1 VHCLLGGEPVRTF
14 GQCRGRQLKAW
25 LSPGRFCT
33 HALSCPLPA
42 PDQAAAARRAAGGV
56 WLAPTRLAQAL
67 ASGGAGEAAGEV
79 SDGFI
84 VVETNYR
91 VRPGARLLVPPDH
104 ACRLHRGTMSLFCA
118 CGLAGTPDQ
127 GHARWQMH
135 WQARWR
141 LPRLCSVPR
150 RAPAHTRPY
159 LPAPACTQP
168 HPPAPSH
175 QLSRLVS
182 CNTAGPTEPAPRSW
196 KKVNIAQ
203 VYAYTSSALQAAILR
218 LFVRC
223 ECVLPNLFVG
233 VLTRESVTGALGCG
247 LAADQIVDFLRKHAH
262 PHVAQ
267 RVPIV
272 PEARA
277 RATVAGGQGERRLQ
291 AVWSGWL
298 VHCAHC
304 LPVYWQRARLH

>member
-1 VHCLLGGEPVRTF
+1 
-14 GQCRGRQLKAW
+14 
-25 LSPGRFCT
+25 
-33 HALSCPLPA
+33 
-42 PDQAAAARRAAGGV
+42 V

-104 ACRLHRGTMSLFCA
+104 ACRLHCGIMSLFCA
-118 CGLAGTPDQ
+118 CGLARTLDE
-127 GHARWQMH
+127 GHTRWQMY

-141 LPRLCSVPR
+141 LPHLCSFPR
-150 RAPAHTRPY
+150 PAPAHTRPHPLAPARARPRSPTSSAAW
-159 LPAPACTQP
+159 LPAMPQAQQSP
-168 HPPAPSH
+168 
-175 QLSRLVS
+175 R
-182 CNTAGPTEPAPRSW
+182 PAPR
-196 KKVNIAQ
+196 VAQ

-267 RVPIV
+267 RVPVV
-272 PEARA
+272 PEARPCCGRSGA
-277 RATVAGGQGERRLQ
+277 GRAPDAGS
-291 AVWSGWL
+291 AVWTVCSSRMSPACALAACAPAPDG
-298 VHCAHC
+298 AHC
-304 LPVYWQRARLH
+304 TAHNAPPLLHFTRKRPASSRMCARCTPVHSETGRP